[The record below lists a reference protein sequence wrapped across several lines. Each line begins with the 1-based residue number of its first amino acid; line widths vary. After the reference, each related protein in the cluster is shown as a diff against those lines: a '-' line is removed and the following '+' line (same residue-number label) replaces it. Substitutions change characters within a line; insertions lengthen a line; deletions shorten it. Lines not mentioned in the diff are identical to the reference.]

1 MADPAAKTA
10 KASSS
15 IHNPLSIQTLAAELR
30 TLGEPTF
37 RNRYPHG
44 FLLVKSVPPSSESG
58 DMGPKTIFTMLI
70 SGEGK
75 GKGLKVAEREGIR
88 GALPREALPL
98 VKTVR
103 NVYERKITVGRAKN
117 NDIVIRS
124 PKISKVHAVIE
135 RQKEGDYFLSDLGS
149 TNGTRVNGE
158 RLNRKQTVKLAS
170 GDEIKFCRH
179 EFEFLDLEVF
189 IEVLK
194 KFY

>member
-1 MADPAAKTA
+1 MADSDAKPA

-15 IHNPLSIQTLAAELR
+15 IHNPLSIQALAAEFR

-37 RNRYPHG
+37 RNKYPHG
-44 FLLVKSVPPSSESG
+44 FLLVKDVPPSSESG
-58 DMGPKTIFTMLI
+58 EMGPKTIFTMLV
-70 SGEGK
+70 SREGK
-75 GKGLKVAEREGIR
+75 TKGLKVAEREGIR

-135 RQKEGDYFLSDLGS
+135 RQKEGGYFLSDLGS

-158 RLNRKQTVKLAS
+158 RLTKKQT
-170 GDEIKFCRH
+170 
-179 EFEFLDLEVF
+179 
-189 IEVLK
+189 VLK